1 MSTILQN
8 ACKNLQ
14 NAAFRGLTKR
24 PVSRRNAGIAGL
36 AQLVEHLICN
46 QAFIQRFQALPCKI
60 SAVFPPLS
68 AGVGAILQN
77 AGGK

>member
-14 NAAFRGLTKR
+14 NAAFRGLTKHA
-24 PVSRRNAGIAGL
+24 VSRREQGIAGL

-46 QAFIQRFQALPCKI
+46 RAAFQQNQSHSCKI
-60 SAVFPPLS
+60 SAVFPLRS
-68 AGVGAILQN
+68 AGVGRILQN
-77 AGGK
+77 AGGC